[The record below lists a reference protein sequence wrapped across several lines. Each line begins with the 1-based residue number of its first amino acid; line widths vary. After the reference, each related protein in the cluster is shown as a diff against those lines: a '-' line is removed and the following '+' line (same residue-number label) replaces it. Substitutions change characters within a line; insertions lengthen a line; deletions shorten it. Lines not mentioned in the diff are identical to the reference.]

1 MLKKFHKFLNE
12 LSGKN
17 CAVPQTTL
25 IFDKGNNSA
34 KNFAMLDSLEL
45 NFVGSVKLDEHKD
58 LVQVPNNDPIFKACE
73 AVELEGTKAFRAKK
87 EVYGQ
92 ERILVVTYN
101 QNLFNAQWLTLQNDI
116 SKAIENLSLLRQK
129 LEDHANGVVKRGKAP
144 TLESVEKQCK
154 SILDR
159 QHLKRIIAVTVSK
172 GSDDIPR
179 LEYTIDTDAVHELS
193 NTYLGKN
200 IIISSREDWDNAKI
214 ITAYRSQFIIEDV
227 FKEMKDR
234 NTGSWWPMYLWTDSK
249 IKVHGLYCTIA
260 LLIRA
265 LMVRR
270 IRKAGLRLSTKRVLS
285 ELDAIREVVNI
296 YPRKRRQKTERKQAV
311 LTKIS
316 EVQQQL
322 MSILMLKKEENS
334 ILG

>member
-1 MLKKFHKFLNE
+1 M
-12 LSGKN
+12 
-17 CAVPQTTL
+17 
-25 IFDKGNNSA
+25 
-34 KNFAMLDSLEL
+34 
-45 NFVGSVKLDEHKD
+45 
-58 LVQVPNNDPIFKACE
+58 
-73 AVELEGTKAFRAKK
+73 
-87 EVYGQ
+87 
-92 ERILVVTYN
+92 VT
-101 QNLFNAQWLTLQNDI
+101 
-116 SKAIENLSLLRQK
+116 
-129 LEDHANGVVKRGKAP
+129 GKAP

-154 SILDR
+154 SILSR

-179 LEYTIDTDAVHELS
+179 LEYKIDTDAVHELS

-200 IIISSREDWDNAKI
+200 IIITSREDWDNAKI

-234 NTGSWWPMYLWTDSK
+234 NTGSWWPMYHWTDSK

-265 LMVRR
+265 VMFRR
-270 IRKAGLRLSTKRVLS
+270 IRRAGLHLSMKRVLS

-296 YPRKRRQKTERKQAV
+296 YPRKRRQKKERTQAV

-322 MSILMLKKEENS
+322 MSILMLKKEENG